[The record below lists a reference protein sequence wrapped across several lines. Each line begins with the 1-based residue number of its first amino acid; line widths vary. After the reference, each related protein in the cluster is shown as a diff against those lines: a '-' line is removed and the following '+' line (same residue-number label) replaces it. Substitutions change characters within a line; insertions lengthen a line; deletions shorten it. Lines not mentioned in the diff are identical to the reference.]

1 MNSLILISTP
11 KPEAFNQF
19 FLVSPIAPKSPSQ
32 IPYPT
37 VLKALGMEI
46 IVDLLRQTRAN
57 SRNFGQLL
65 GSR

>member
-19 FLVSPIAPKSPSQ
+19 FLVSPIAPKSPPQ
-32 IPYPT
+32 IPSST
-37 VLKALGMEI
+37 LLKALRMEI
-46 IVDLLRQTRAN
+46 VVDLLRQTRAN
-57 SRNFGQLL
+57 PRNFCQLL